1 MIQEELIG
9 FESLKDIHSRV
20 TLTKVINRLLTK
32 YNIAYQ
38 VILITTDN
46 ISNNRMIIIEI
57 NRYLEEA
64 FTNIC
69 FLDRQI

>member
-1 MIQEELIG
+1 MIQEELIR
-9 FESLKDIHSRV
+9 FESLKDIYSRV
-20 TLTKVINRLLTK
+20 TLTKVVNRLLTK

-46 ISNNRMIIIEI
+46 TSNNRTIMTEI

-64 FTNIC
+64 FTNIR